1 MRFLPLV
8 RGMLSGLIL
17 SCCAL
22 TATLGSA
29 ADWFRVTAG
38 PFSIS
43 APPGWHLNQL
53 QGVDSYVGEFVGDGL
68 TLKFDFGAYSND
80 LKDTKKPAYIVVHKS
95 IDGFRA
101 KVVSPRTPGHGITA
115 IYFSNVDH
123 KNRLCLW
130 GNDLSATQQE
140 LALRIFETIQFGGR
154 GPTYVMPPAPP
165 L

>member
-1 MRFLPLV
+1 MRFTSTV
-8 RGMLSGLIL
+8 RGVLLALVL
-17 SCCAL
+17 SCCVS
-22 TATLGSA
+22 TATSSSA
-29 ADWFRVTAG
+29 GDWVRVSAG

-43 APPGWHLNQL
+43 APPGWRVKQL
-53 QGVDSYVGEFVGDGL
+53 QGVDSYVGEFVGDAL
-68 TLKFDFGAYSND
+68 TLKFDFGAYSNT
-80 LKDTKKPAYIVVHKS
+80 LKDRKKPAYVVIHES

-115 IYFSNVDH
+115 VYFSNVGR
-123 KNRLCLW
+123 KNMLCLW
-130 GNDLSATQQE
+130 GDDLSATQQE